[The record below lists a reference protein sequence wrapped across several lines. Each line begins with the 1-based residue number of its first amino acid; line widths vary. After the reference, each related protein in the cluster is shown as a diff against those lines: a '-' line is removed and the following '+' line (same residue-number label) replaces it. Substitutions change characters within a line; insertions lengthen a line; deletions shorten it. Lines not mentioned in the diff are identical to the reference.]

1 MRIKP
6 SQLNSNPVQGH
17 TGPTG
22 SSTLANAGRVNGS
35 DLASSLEPTSEG
47 AFMAVAKG
55 YSRDDLRNTG
65 KADALVKSAADH
77 LALQQ
82 LGHLPAEH
90 QQAFSRWIQSD
101 PVLRQQ
107 ILSYF
112 EAKL

>member
-6 SQLNSNPVQGH
+6 SQLNSNPLQAYSDG
-17 TGPTG
+17 T
-22 SSTLANAGRVNGS
+22 STLSNAGRVNGGS
-35 DLASSLEPTSEG
+35 DLASPLEATSEA

-55 YSRDDLRNTG
+55 YSRDDLQNAG